1 MLGYYNYSVIVTYI
15 GLASS
20 IFGIT
25 QVIEAYSG
33 HGDYSLPF
41 LCLLLSGLCDM
52 FDGKIARK
60 MKNRTEREKIFG
72 IQIDSLCD
80 LVCFGVFPAILG
92 YSLGFNYGLGLAA
105 AYFIIQ
111 GAVIRLGFFNVMEQE
126 RQKQTD
132 ENRVEYRGLP
142 VTSVAIILPIIY
154 LGKAFVGMKLFPYIF
169 QIFMIIIGIL
179 FLLKFKIK
187 KPHLRGILLLF
198 TIGILILIGFIRG
211 QLK

>member
-20 IFGIT
+20 ILGIT

-33 HGDYSLPF
+33 HGDYSLAF
-41 LCLLLSGLCDM
+41 LCLLFSGLCDM

-60 MKNRTEREKIFG
+60 MKNRTDREKVFG

-92 YSLGFNYGLGLAA
+92 YSFGFNYGLGLAA
-105 AYFIIQ
+105 AYCIIQ

-126 RQKQTD
+126 RQKETD

-154 LGKAFVGMKLFPYIF
+154 LGKSFVGANLFPYIF
-169 QIFMIIIGIL
+169 QVFMILTGVL
-179 FLLKFKIK
+179 FLLKFKVK
-187 KPHLRGILLLF
+187 KPHIKGMLILF

>member
-33 HGDYSLPF
+33 NGDYALPF
-41 LCLLLSGLCDM
+41 LCLLFSGLCDM

-60 MKNRTEREKIFG
+60 MKNRIEREKVFG

-80 LVCFGVFPAILG
+80 LVCFGVFPAVLG
-92 YSLGFNYGLGLAA
+92 YSFGLNYGLGLAA

-126 RQKQTD
+126 RQKETS

-154 LGKAFVGMKLFPYIF
+154 LGKSFVGENLFPYVF
-169 QIFMIIIGIL
+169 QIFMIVTGIL
-179 FLLKFKIK
+179 FLLKFKVK
-187 KPHLRGILLLF
+187 KPHIKGMLILF